1 MARTGP
7 GKPGFGYQLKAAV
20 RREPKKT
27 IALGVLI
34 TVLIVISGWEL
45 MRRSGP
51 ARATAAVVRP
61 TADLADGTASPAGA
75 PGTGT
80 PQRDAGN
87 TAADAAG
94 SGGKLAVDRD
104 LFTPDP
110 TYFAPRRKSKPAAV
124 KRVDDSIAIREA
136 QEQAVRA
143 QARALTLQS
152 TIVGG
157 VNVPTAIINGEVLR
171 VGDAING
178 FRVVEIA
185 SRSCTVE
192 KTNLRITLE
201 MTN

>member
-7 GKPGFGYQLKAAV
+7 GKPGFGYRLKAAL
-20 RREPKKT
+20 RREPKKAV
-27 IALGVLI
+27 ALGVLVS
-34 TVLIVISGWEL
+34 VLIAISGWEL

-51 ARATAAVVRP
+51 ARATAAVVGP
-61 TADLADGTASPAGA
+61 TADLADGNAWPAGT
-75 PGTGT
+75 PGAGT
-80 PQRDAGN
+80 ARRDADN
-87 TAADAAG
+87 TAATAA
-94 SGGKLAVDRD
+94 SGDRKLTIDRD

-110 TYFAPRRKSKPAAV
+110 TYFSTPRKGKPAAV
-124 KRVDDSIAIREA
+124 KRADDSVAIREA
-136 QEQAVRA
+136 QERAVRA

-157 VNVPTAIINGEVLR
+157 ADVPTAIINGEVLR

-178 FRVVEIA
+178 FRLVEIA
-185 SRSCTVE
+185 SRTCTVE